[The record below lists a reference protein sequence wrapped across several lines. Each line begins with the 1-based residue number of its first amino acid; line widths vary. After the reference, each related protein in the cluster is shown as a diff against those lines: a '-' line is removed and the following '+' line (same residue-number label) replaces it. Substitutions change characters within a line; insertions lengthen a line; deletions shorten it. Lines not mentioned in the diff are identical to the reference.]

1 MDVIKT
7 RRQVELGEKDIMR
20 VKPGTAATTTSIAKE
35 IVAESGISGLYAG
48 LVPRVLKVAPACAI
62 MISMYELC
70 KRFFMQRN
78 RESEEEGRGR
88 F

>member
-1 MDVIKT
+1 MV
-7 RRQVELGEKDIMR
+7 R
-20 VKPGTAATTTSIAKE
+20 VAPPGF
-35 IVAESGISGLYAG
+35 SGLYAG

-78 RESEEEGRGR
+78 RESEEGRGQ

>member
-1 MDVIKT
+1 MV
-7 RRQVELGEKDIMR
+7 R
-20 VKPGTAATTTSIAKE
+20 VAPPGF
-35 IVAESGISGLYAG
+35 SGLYAG